1 MPHVIIEY
9 SANVASGGGGG
20 VDIEALVRSVHRAA
34 LATGIAPM
42 DGLRTRAVGR
52 DHYAIADEHPD
63 NGFVA
68 VVARLGAGRSHADKR
83 ALVGALMDA
92 VVEAAGDARHDLMFS
107 VEYQDIDPDFRLN
120 TNHVRARVAER
131 AAERG
136 APA

>member
-9 SANVASGGGGG
+9 SANVATGGGGG
-20 VDIEALVRSVHRAA
+20 VDIDALVRAVHRAA
-34 LATGIAPM
+34 IATGVAPM
-42 DGLRTRAVGR
+42 DGLRTRAVAR

-83 ALVGALMDA
+83 ALVSALMDA
-92 VVEAAGDARHDLMFS
+92 VVEAAGEARHDLMFS

-120 TNHVRARVAER
+120 SNQVRVRLAER
-131 AAERG
+131 AAGRG
-136 APA
+136 GSA